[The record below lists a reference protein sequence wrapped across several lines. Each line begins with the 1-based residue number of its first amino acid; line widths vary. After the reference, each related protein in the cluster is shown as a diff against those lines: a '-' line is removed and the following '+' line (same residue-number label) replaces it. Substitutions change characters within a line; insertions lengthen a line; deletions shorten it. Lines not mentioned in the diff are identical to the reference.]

1 MKRLDHSN
9 LSRDELV
16 EYADKLESALFE
28 IHNLFWF
35 EIGEDG
41 VVRPVARVPVGAE
54 ERLNAALSYS
64 RYAVNSASGGDV
76 FRIRT
81 RRKLIGR
88 KLVAIMSVAMTIIM
102 FAYIVSDV
110 LASYGIKI
118 MGGEF

>member
-16 EYADKLESALFE
+16 EYAGKLESALFE

-54 ERLNAALSYS
+54 ERLNAALSYG
-64 RYAVNSASGGDV
+64 RDAVNAASGSDV
-76 FRIRT
+76 LSIRT

-88 KLVAIMSVAMTIIM
+88 KLVAIMSLVMTTIM

-110 LASYGIKI
+110 LASYGIEI
-118 MGGEF
+118 MSGEF